1 MWAESY
7 ITCWRLNEREQGEM
21 TDRAIII
28 VIASG
33 VSLSCVSSKYT
44 NSTVGIVNVYS
55 LHNAYRHKA
64 Q

>member
-1 MWAESY
+1 MWAESNIKY
-7 ITCWRLNEREQGEM
+7 WRLNEREQGEM
-21 TDRAIII
+21 TDRTIII
-28 VIASG
+28 VVASSI
-33 VSLSCVSSKYT
+33 SLSCVSSKYT

>member
-1 MWAESY
+1 
-7 ITCWRLNEREQGEM
+7 M
-21 TDRAIII
+21 TDRTIII
-28 VIASG
+28 VVASG
-33 VSLSCVSSKYT
+33 VGLSCVSSKYT

>member
-1 MWAESY
+1 MWAESNIKY
-7 ITCWRLNEREQGEM
+7 WRLNERQQIEVTYGTITIIM
-21 TDRAIII
+21 T
-28 VIASG
+28 SG
-33 VSLSCVSSKYT
+33 VSLPCVSSKYT

>member
-1 MWAESY
+1 
-7 ITCWRLNEREQGEM
+7 M
-21 TDRAIII
+21 TDRTIII

-33 VSLSCVSSKYT
+33 VSLSCVSSEYT
-44 NSTVGIVNVYS
+44 NSTIGIVNVYT

>member
-1 MWAESY
+1 MWAESNIKY
-7 ITCWRLNEREQGEM
+7 WRLNEREQGEM
-21 TDRAIII
+21 TDRTII
-28 VIASG
+28 VVVASG
-33 VSLSCVSSKYT
+33 ISLSCVSSKYT

>member
-1 MWAESY
+1 MRAEKDM
-7 ITCWRLNEREQGEM
+7 ICWRLNEREQGEM
-21 TDRAIII
+21 TDRTIII
-28 VIASG
+28 VVASG
-33 VSLSCVSSKYT
+33 VGLSCVSSQYT

>member
-1 MWAESY
+1 
-7 ITCWRLNEREQGEM
+7 M
-21 TDRAIII
+21 TDGTIII

-33 VSLSCVSSKYT
+33 ISLSCVSSKYT